1 VVADQDAAEGGGVS
15 IVDFVLDGEE
25 MTGITFFTFGEHGSI
40 TRLEAVWPEAYEPP
54 SNRAHVTERF

>member
-1 VVADQDAAEGGGVS
+1 VS